1 MIHNSDIF
9 MYHLSLNVEASVSWK
24 TQGLSIPVMGL
35 L

>member
-1 MIHNSDIF
+1 MIDNFDIF
-9 MYHLSLNVEASVSWK
+9 MYDLSLNVEASISWK